1 MYKEQVCSLKLE
13 MTFPWCC
20 CVVVIVL
27 TFAKQTQLLQSPG
40 KCKAAHSVPALHY
53 FVHESKRAERVQ
65 ISKHINSV
73 FLLICLYIYPLD
85 SSWNQNQKCWA
96 TTRKAAFLGVSR
108 SLEVGS
114 ISHSQAPYPQ
124 IFQSK
129 SYKAQRHMYTSPSG
143 LQCAF
148 QSGPQPSGPQW
159 PPSPLIWGL
168 SLKQNFILLQRCGMH
183 EKHEEVFQI
192 LTSY

>member
-1 MYKEQVCSLKLE
+1 MLL
-13 MTFPWCC
+13 CC
-20 CVVVIVL
+20 CYC
-27 TFAKQTQLLQSPG
+27 FDFCQAD
-40 KCKAAHSVPALHY
+40 PAS
-53 FVHESKRAERVQ
+53 SKRKWVQ
-65 ISKHINSV
+65 SSTFSSSSALLCSWVQRGWAFSDIQTYKFSFSFSFAFISA
-73 FLLICLYIYPLD
+73 LLD

-129 SYKAQRHMYTSPSG
+129 SYKAQRHMYVSPSG
-143 LQCAF
+143 LQCTF
-148 QSGPQPSGPQW
+148 QSGPQPSGPQG
-159 PPSPLIWGL
+159 PPSQLVWGL
-168 SLKQNFILLQRCGMH
+168 SWKQNFILVQRCGMH

-192 LTSY
+192 STSY